1 MTTHET
7 RTDFGRSTNENRDGL
22 LRLVLK
28 LDAVA
33 SGALSALSVAASP
46 VMDDLL
52 STPLVLLVPV
62 GAFLVIWAAALW
74 VLASRPQISRTA
86 VWSVIGLNLLYAAGA
101 IVVAMAGWFPLS
113 ALGTAFVLTQA
124 AAVALVAAA
133 QFYALRRAA

>member
-1 MTTHET
+1 
-7 RTDFGRSTNENRDGL
+7 
-22 LRLVLK
+22 
-28 LDAVA
+28 
-33 SGALSALSVAASP
+33 
-46 VMDDLL
+46 MDDLL
-52 STPLVLLVPV
+52 STPLALLVPV
-62 GAFLVIWAAALW
+62 GAFLVIRAAALW

-86 VWSVIGLNLLYAAGA
+86 VWSVIGLNLLYAVGA

>member
-7 RTDFGRSTNENRDGL
+7 RTGFGRYTNENRDGL

-33 SGALSALSVAASP
+33 SGALGALSVAASL

-52 STPLVLLVPV
+52 STLLALLVLV

-86 VWSVIGLNLLYAAGA
+86 LWSVIGLNLLYAAGA
-101 IVVAMAGWFPLS
+101 IVVAMVGWFPLS

>member
-7 RTDFGRSTNENRDGL
+7 RTGFGRSTNENRDGL

-33 SGALSALSVAASP
+33 SGALGVLSVAASL

-52 STPLVLLVPV
+52 STLLALLVLV

-74 VLASRPQISRTA
+74 VLASRHQISRTA
-86 VWSVIGLNLLYAAGA
+86 VWSVIGLNLLYAAGS

>member
-7 RTDFGRSTNENRDGL
+7 RTGFGRYTNENRDGL

-33 SGALSALSVAASP
+33 SGALGALSVAASL

-52 STPLVLLVPV
+52 STLLALLVLV

-86 VWSVIGLNLLYAAGA
+86 LWSVIGLNLLYAAGA
-101 IVVAMAGWFPLS
+101 IVVAMVGWFPLS

-133 QFYALRRAA
+133 QVYALRRAA

>member
-7 RTDFGRSTNENRDGL
+7 RTGFGRSTNENRDGL
-22 LRLVLK
+22 LRLVIK

-33 SGALSALSVAASP
+33 SGALGALSVAASR

-52 STPLVLLVPV
+52 STPLALLVPV
-62 GAFLVIWAAALW
+62 GAFLIIWAAALW

-86 VWSVIGLNLLYAAGA
+86 VWSVIGLNLLYAAGS

-133 QFYALRRAA
+133 QFYALRRAT

>member
-1 MTTHET
+1 MMTHGT
-7 RTDFGRSTNENRDGL
+7 RTGFRRSTNENRNGL

-33 SGALSALSVAASP
+33 SGALGALSVAASP
-46 VMDDLL
+46 VMADLL
-52 STPLVLLVPV
+52 STPLALLVPV
-62 GAFLVIWAAALW
+62 GVFLVIWAVALW

-101 IVVAMAGWFPLS
+101 IVVALAGRFPLS

-133 QFYALRRAA
+133 QFYALRSAA

>member
-33 SGALSALSVAASP
+33 SGALGALSVAASP

-52 STPLVLLVPV
+52 STPLALLVSV

-86 VWSVIGLNLLYAAGA
+86 VCSVIGLNLLYAAGA

-124 AAVALVAAA
+124 AAVALAAAA